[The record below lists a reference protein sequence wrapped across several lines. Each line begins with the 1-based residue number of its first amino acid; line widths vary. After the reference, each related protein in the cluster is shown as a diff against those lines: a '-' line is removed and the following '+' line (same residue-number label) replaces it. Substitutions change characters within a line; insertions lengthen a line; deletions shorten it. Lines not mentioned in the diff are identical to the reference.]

1 MRLKS
6 ILLALAT
13 LSCVPAMA
21 TNTPTTPAMTQ
32 SQVAN
37 GGAGGLGGSA
47 TGGAG
52 GSAVGG
58 GATDGD
64 TSVYVLPAP
73 IGGSNL
79 PAGMCQRS
87 KYAHFA
93 IGWNFISKADG
104 DSHTDMDCLRLLIE
118 LERLRSQPMPKPTVQ
133 IMTETADDI
142 RRRRELLAELQAEAK
157 ECTPPA
163 KAKSVVAAKAAGA
176 KDCLRR

>member
-6 ILLALAT
+6 ILLALAA

-21 TNTPTTPAMTQ
+21 TNTTPPPAMTQ

-47 TGGAG
+47 AGGAG

-58 GATDGD
+58 SATDGD

-73 IGGSNL
+73 VGGSNL

-118 LERLRSQPMPKPTVQ
+118 LERLRAQPVPKPTVQ
-133 IMTETADDI
+133 IMTDTADDI
-142 RRRRELLAELQAEAK
+142 RRRRELLAELQPERC
-157 ECTPPA
+157 EPPA
-163 KAKSVVAAKAAGA
+163 KAKSVAAAKAAGA